1 MSLVLDLPDG
11 LEAELSAEA
20 ARAGLSLAHYAVR
33 LLVAGRGVQP
43 SLRSGKELLD
53 YWRDE
58 GLVGTRPEISD
69 APAHARAIRQQA
81 ERRSS

>member
-11 LEAELSAEA
+11 LEAELAAEA
-20 ARAGLSLAHYAVR
+20 ARAGLSLSQYAVR
-33 LLVAGRGVQP
+33 LLVSGRGIQL

-58 GLVGTRPEISD
+58 GLVGTRPDVSD
-69 APAHARAIRQQA
+69 APSHARAIREQA